1 MTISLIHLDRA
12 HAAKVALADG
22 IAKAREAVRDVNEA
36 NGWFEDDRTFGDDLA
51 LLHSE
56 VSEALE
62 AYRDHG
68 YDDATEIFD
77 DPGCLDCGRDNRNG
91 THTALERTGHLSHGF
106 RAALPKPEGVG
117 SELADVFIRLLDTC
131 DRRGINLAAEFERK
145 VAYNATRGHRHGGK
159 RL

>member
-1 MTISLIHLDRA
+1 MTRA
-12 HAAKVALADG
+12 KSDVAQLATQLRY
-22 IAKAREAVRDVNEA
+22 AQNAVTSVNYG
-36 NGWFEDDRTFGDDLA
+36 NGWYEDDRTFGDDIA

-68 YDDATEIFD
+68 YEDATNIFAV
-77 DPGCLDCGRDNRNG
+77 
-91 THTALERTGHLSHGF
+91 THGQVI
-106 RAALPKPEGVG
+106 PKPEGVG

-131 DRRGINLAAEFERK
+131 HRRGIDLAAEFERK